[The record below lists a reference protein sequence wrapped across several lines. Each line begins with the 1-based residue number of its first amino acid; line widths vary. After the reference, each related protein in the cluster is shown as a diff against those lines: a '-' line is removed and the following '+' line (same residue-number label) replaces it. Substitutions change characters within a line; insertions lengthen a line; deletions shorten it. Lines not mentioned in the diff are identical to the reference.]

1 MDQLLDD
8 KIQAN
13 NAQSFPQKKGY
24 PSIGQAFGL
33 IGVLALISIVI
44 GIPAG
49 LIQRSID
56 KNFASIINGATYIL
70 AMAALLAFAIKM
82 RGRARLSWKK
92 VIPQV
97 YILAL
102 PLAISLSVLM
112 EPLISAIPMPNGVK
126 EFFNQFLTHDIYT
139 YVTIGIAA
147 PLLEEIIFRGIIL
160 SGFLK
165 RYSPVTAIIMSAIIF
180 GIFHFNPW
188 QFIPA
193 FVMGLV
199 IGWLYWKTNSIIP
212 GIVIHFINN
221 SLAFAMMALTGDN
234 FITTQQLMGG
244 GKSYYIF
251 YGMCIPIFLGSL
263 FLIRQ
268 RLTIKEA

>member
-8 KIQAN
+8 KLEGN

-24 PSIGQAFGL
+24 PGIGQAFAL
-33 IGVLALISIVI
+33 IGILLLITIVI
-44 GIPAG
+44 AIPAR
-49 LIQRSID
+49 LIQKNID
-56 KNFASIINGATYIL
+56 KSFTSIINGATYIIS
-70 AMAALLAFAIKM
+70 MVALLAFAIKM
-82 RGRARLSWKK
+82 RGSARFSWKK
-92 VIPQV
+92 VAPQV

-102 PLAISLSVLM
+102 PLVISLSVLM
-112 EPLISAIPMPNGVK
+112 EPLINAIPMPNWIK
-126 EFFNQFLTHDIYT
+126 ELFNQFLTNDIYS
-139 YVTIGIAA
+139 YITIAIAA

-165 RYSPVTAIIMSAIIF
+165 RYSPVTAVIMSAVIF
-180 GIFHFNPW
+180 GIFHLNPW

-193 FVMGLV
+193 FVIGLV

-221 SLAFAMMALTGDN
+221 SLAFAMMAFTGDN

-251 YGMCIPIFLGSL
+251 YGMCIPIFLASL